1 MLEFFEMLQAIAY
14 HIANLASLYLA
25 SAYFDTAYGIMD
37 FFHSLGIYI

>member
-1 MLEFFEMLQAIAY
+1 MLEILLIIKAVLY